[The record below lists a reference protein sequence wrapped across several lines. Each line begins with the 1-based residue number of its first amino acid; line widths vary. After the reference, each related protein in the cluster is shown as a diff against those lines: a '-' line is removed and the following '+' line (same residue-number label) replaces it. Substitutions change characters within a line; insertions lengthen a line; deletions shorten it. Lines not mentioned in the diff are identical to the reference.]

1 MLQTARTSP
10 AEADHQIER
19 TKGDTVGRTDVRK
32 DGSRSD
38 RQTVRRTCSETIRQ
52 TDGQCQIDRQTD
64 ERKRQT
70 D

>member
-32 DGSRSD
+32 DGLAIGSTDS
-38 RQTVRRTCSETIRQ
+38 Q
-52 TDGQCQIDRQTD
+52 TDMLRDN
-64 ERKRQT
+64 
-70 D
+70 